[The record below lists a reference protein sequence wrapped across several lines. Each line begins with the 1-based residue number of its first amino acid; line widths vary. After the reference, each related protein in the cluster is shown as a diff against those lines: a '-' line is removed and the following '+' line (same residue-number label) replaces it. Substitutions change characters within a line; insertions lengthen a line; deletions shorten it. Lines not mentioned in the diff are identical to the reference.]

1 MTTNTLASN
10 LYFQDILV
18 QPAALRDTVAAL
30 PSAAT
35 LAPFAERLASGELRR
50 VVLTGMGSSY
60 HIHNPLMLTL
70 IERGLSAQI
79 METSELI
86 HYAPVL
92 IEPRTLIIAVSQ
104 SGRSAEIIR
113 LLEMARGRAPL
124 ISVTNSP
131 DSPLAKESD
140 VTILTHAG
148 EEFSVSCKTY
158 VTALAALAWLADIL
172 TRTPVR
178 ATLTALAGVPP
189 AVEQYLSRWAT
200 HVETLRDRLDGVR
213 TITFVGRGPSLAA
226 VGTAALTTKESAHFP
241 AEGLSSAAFRHG
253 PLEMTDSRHFVLVYC
268 GPERTAALNA
278 RLADDIRAAGG
289 RVGLVCESTSSD
301 VFSLPPAPE
310 VVLPILEILPAQMV
324 TLALAQLQGHE
335 PGRFEHAQ
343 KVTLVE

>member
-1 MTTNTLASN
+1 MTNNDLLSN
-10 LYFQDILV
+10 QYLQDILA
-18 QPAALRDTVAAL
+18 QPVALEDTLAAL
-30 PSAAT
+30 PSADI

-50 VVLTGMGSSY
+50 IVLTGMGSSH

-70 IERGLSAQI
+70 IERGLSAQM

-86 HYAPVL
+86 HYAPAL

-113 LLEMARGRAPL
+113 LLEMAQGRAPL
-124 ISVTNSP
+124 IGVTNSA
-131 DSPLAKESD
+131 DSPLAAGSD

-158 VTALAALAWLADIL
+158 VTALAALAWLADAL
-172 TRTPVR
+172 TGASTQ
-178 ATLTALAGVPP
+178 ATLAALASVPH
-189 AVEQYLSRWAT
+189 AVEQYLCQWMT
-200 HVETLRDRLDGVR
+200 HVETLRERLDGVQ

-241 AEGLSSAAFRHG
+241 SEGLSSAAFRHG
-253 PLEMTDSRHFVLVYC
+253 PLEMAGPNHFVLVYT
-268 GPERTAALNA
+268 GVGLTAALNA

-289 RVGLVCESTSSD
+289 KVGLVRESASPD
-301 VFSLPPAPE
+301 VFSLPPSSE
-310 VVLPILEILPAQMV
+310 VALPIFEILPAQMV
-324 TLALAQLQGHE
+324 TLALARLQGRE
-335 PGRFEHAQ
+335 PGLFEHAH